1 MWFRCRSTMLTTS
14 SSSMRDDAAT
24 SSRRPREVLAAFILA
39 QLTFLTRPPLVRSLL
54 HRLALLVL
62 CAGGAV
68 QCLQL
73 NFPTLEVL
81 S

>member
-39 QLTFLTRPPLVRSLL
+39 QLTFLTRPPLVRSLP
-54 HRLALLVL
+54 HRLALPVL